1 VASALIDVAADEREI
16 VSVIEDF
23 VLKTRESL
31 FTLANPGLKSL
42 SRETISEI
50 EDLPE
55 TLKKISDELGWSK
68 TIKSLN
74 LSSLSVY
81 QMRVERTYDNFYST
95 PVKSSNRVEYLKSIL
110 KKKEEHYL
118 LHYVDGETV
127 FSDKARSILPAGM
140 EIEKRREMMNVTR
153 KADKQHDKFFVA
165 LPSSVKTE
173 AEKQDF
179 KERFMKAWMLEN
191 VVGEDAVTLLDRAEY
206 TASDIYNKALKT
218 FKGVR
223 KDNTGIRVVTGQLG
237 YDDKD
242 LILLELAEKAKN
254 NINQY
259 EVFVNLVLSKAAGK
273 LLDIISGLE
282 NREGKRFIYL
292 PAIEAI
298 DLEEEVREY
307 YRYVR
312 EVLVKA

>member
-1 VASALIDVAADEREI
+1 
-16 VSVIEDF
+16 
-23 VLKTRESL
+23 
-31 FTLANPGLKSL
+31 
-42 SRETISEI
+42 
-50 EDLPE
+50 
-55 TLKKISDELGWSK
+55 
-68 TIKSLN
+68 
-74 LSSLSVY
+74 
-81 QMRVERTYDNFYST
+81 
-95 PVKSSNRVEYLKSIL
+95 
-110 KKKEEHYL
+110 
-118 LHYVDGETV
+118 
-127 FSDKARSILPAGM
+127 
-140 EIEKRREMMNVTR
+140 
-153 KADKQHDKFFVA
+153 
-165 LPSSVKTE
+165 
-173 AEKQDF
+173 
-179 KERFMKAWMLEN
+179 MKAWMLEN